1 MVEKKTLAEIRETL
15 KKEQRLL
22 LRKRFL
28 SSKLLLSGA
37 IIMLFVILLATIGPL
52 LTGYDAYEMI
62 VEDRLQA
69 PSSEHLLGTDN
80 LGRDLFARV
89 IYGARVSL
97 SVGLFV
103 AFITSM
109 IGMITGLF
117 ASYYKTLD
125 HILMRICD
133 GLMAIP
139 GILFAIALM
148 AVIGPSTSNVI
159 IALTIV
165 FTPHIARVVRSR
177 ALSIQEET
185 YIEAMR
191 SQGAGALRIIFLHIA
206 PNAFS
211 PLIVQATFIFA
222 ESIIT
227 EAALSFL
234 GAGVPTP
241 DPSWGNILY
250 DGKLVI
256 FNAWW
261 MTFFPG
267 IMLILTVVGLN
278 FLGDG
283 LRDAIDPHTKPVM
296 KKRVGLF
303 RSFKRENSS
312 VHTQN

>member
-1 MVEKKTLAEIRETL
+1 M
-15 KKEQRLL
+15 KKEQRFLM
-22 LRKRFL
+22 RKRLL
-28 SSKLLLSGA
+28 SNKLLITGVM
-37 IIMLFVILLATIGPL
+37 IMLFVIILAAIGPAI
-52 LTGYDAYEMI
+52 TRYDAYEMM
-62 VEDRLQA
+62 VENRLKG
-69 PSSEHLLGTDN
+69 PGGEHLFGTDN

-89 IYGARVSL
+89 VYGARVSL
-97 SVGLFV
+97 SVGLCV
-103 AFITSM
+103 AFITSVIGMM
-109 IGMITGLF
+109 IGLL
-117 ASYYKTLD
+117 ASYYRTMD

-148 AVIGPSTSNVI
+148 AVMGPSTSNVI
-159 IALTIV
+159 IALGIV

-185 YIEAMR
+185 YIEAMK
-191 SQGAGALRIIFLHIA
+191 SQGAGPLRIIFLHIA

-261 MTFFPG
+261 MTLFPG
-267 IMLILTVVGLN
+267 VMLILTVVGLN

-283 LRDAIDPHTKPVM
+283 LRDAIDPHTKPVT
-296 KKRVGLF
+296 KKRLGLF
-303 RSFKRENSS
+303 RPFKRETRS
-312 VHTQN
+312 VPTQNASR